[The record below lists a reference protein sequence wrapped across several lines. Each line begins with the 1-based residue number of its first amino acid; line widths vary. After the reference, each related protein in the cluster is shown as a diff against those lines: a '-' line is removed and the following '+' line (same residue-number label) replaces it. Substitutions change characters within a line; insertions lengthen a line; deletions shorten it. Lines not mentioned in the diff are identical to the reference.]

1 MLPNTLK
8 SAARPAFSSLR
19 TASTLS
25 AGFPKVAERLPT
37 KYGGV
42 YTVTLIPGDGIG
54 QEITESVKEI
64 FESVNAPIEWE
75 QYDVSGMS
83 SSGEAL
89 FKQAMESLKRNK
101 VGLKGILFTPI
112 SKSGHISWNVAM
124 RQQLDIYAS
133 VVLCKSLPGVPTR
146 HSDVDFAI
154 IRENTEGEYSG
165 LEHQS
170 YPGVVESL
178 KVSTRAKAE
187 RISRFA
193 FDFALRNGRKKVT
206 CVHKANIMKLGD
218 GLFLN
223 TFRRVAEDYRSSGIE
238 HNDMIVDNTSMQ
250 LVAKPTQFD
259 VMVMPNLY
267 GAIVSNIGAALVGGP
282 GIVPGCNVGRDYAL
296 FEPGCRHVAKDIM
309 GQDRANPAAMVLSAT
324 MMLRHLGLDHIANNI
339 ASATFRVLNAGR
351 VKTADMGGSST
362 TSEFTAAI
370 IKNLE

>member
-1 MLPNTLK
+1 MLRNAL
-8 SAARPAFSSLR
+8 SAAVRPVVQARSA
-19 TASTLS
+19 TTLS
-25 AGFPKVAERLPT
+25 AGFPRVSKRLPT

-54 QEITESVKEI
+54 NEITDSVKEI
-64 FESVNAPIEWE
+64 FEYVNAPIEWE
-75 QYDVSGMS
+75 QYNVSGVS
-83 SSGEAL
+83 SAGEEL
-89 FKQAMESLKRNK
+89 FVQAVDSLRRNR

-112 SKSGHISWNVAM
+112 SQSGHVSWNVAM

-133 VVLCKSLPGVPTR
+133 VVLCKSLPGFPTR
-146 HSDVDFAI
+146 HNNVDFAI

-178 KVSTRAKAE
+178 KVSTRVKAD
-187 RISRFA
+187 RIARFA
-193 FDFALRNGRKKVT
+193 FDFALKNGRKKVT

-223 TFRRVAEDYRSSGIE
+223 TFRQVAEEYKSSGIV

-250 LVAKPTQFD
+250 LVARPGQFD

-282 GIVPGCNVGRDYAL
+282 GIVPGCNVGREYAL

-309 GQDRANPAAMVLSAT
+309 GTNRANPAAMILSAT
-324 MMLRHLGLDHIANNI
+324 MMLRHLGLDDLANNI
-339 ASATFRVLNAGR
+339 ASATFDVINGGQVR
-351 VKTADMGGSST
+351 TADMGGAAT

-370 IKNLE
+370 IKNLQ